1 MAQIYDVKTNV
12 AYDET
17 TEQENER
24 LKKILGRLFAQ
35 EREIQRVEKD
45 KAKRGYCARC
55 GMLLPLSG
63 RCDNCGCTE
72 KRKPYIPP
80 TPPRNEIVD
89 HRRGMVK
96 GGYVNPAILKMY
108 DK

>member
-1 MAQIYDVKTNV
+1 MAQIYDVKRNV
-12 AYDET
+12 AYEESA
-17 TEQENER
+17 EQEDER
-24 LKKILGRLFAQ
+24 LRKILAGIWASKKEA
-35 EREIQRVEKD
+35 ERIERD
-45 KAKRGYCARC
+45 KFKRGYCARC
-55 GMLLPLSG
+55 GLLLPLG
-63 RCDNCGCTE
+63 GKCDNCGCTE
-72 KRKPYIPP
+72 RRKPYIPP